1 MKFFVRTASGQTRTF
16 LARVLSFVLLAGI
29 VHAVTFGAAHSHI
42 AASTSPDVGQSIS
55 TSSQAQW
62 SVPAP
67 VNYRTD
73 RQECLICLFHQQ
85 LFNSVIHT
93 PFYVAE
99 QTIDVAGSGPEKLL
113 KFSSSFTSTPI
124 ERLSGRAPPRR

>member
-16 LARVLSFVLLAGI
+16 LARALSFVLLAGI
-29 VHAVTFGAAHSHI
+29 VHAITFGAAHSHVL
-42 AASTSPDVGQSIS
+42 AGSSLDSGQAIS
-55 TSSQAQW
+55 SSGQAQW
-62 SVPAP
+62 TVPAP
-67 VNYRTD
+67 INYRTD

-99 QTIDVAGSGPEKLL
+99 HAVDVAGSGPEKLL